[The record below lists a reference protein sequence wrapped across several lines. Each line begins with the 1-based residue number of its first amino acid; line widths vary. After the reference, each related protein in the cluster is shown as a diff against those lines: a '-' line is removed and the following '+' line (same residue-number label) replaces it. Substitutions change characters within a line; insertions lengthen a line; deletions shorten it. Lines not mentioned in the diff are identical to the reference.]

1 MGGTCSHPVAP
12 SASVSWALQA
22 GVAPAPPPNP
32 QGQSPPFLSIW
43 VQEKVL
49 NLCPWAGRRQGPAFR
64 GWRLK
69 AGLGVG
75 GYMGEKRGV
84 ARLERQREEGQ
95 REGRGEE
102 AEG

>member
-1 MGGTCSHPVAP
+1 MLSPCSPLSLSLLGAPGRCRP
-12 SASVSWALQA
+12 SA
-22 GVAPAPPPNP
+22 PPNP